1 MEDLKQQDQIIYLG
15 KLLVKELG
23 LENSDDTLSRWMAHF
38 LAEKIS
44 LVERLPE
51 SIEKENAQ
59 KECFEIIL
67 KLWESRWEL
76 PSGRR
81 LLENFRPILNVLEK
95 INPENREPFFYRQAS
110 RVVETDKVSNIDEI
124 NKYIET
130 IEQIDKVT
138 RIWIDFLLQQAISKA
153 KNENTETIF
162 KNILPI
168 FCNNDLDA
176 IQILINDVEFFEEN
190 NKKDIL
196 QKRIEELEKFA
207 KLNEFMLAEYRK
219 DLSNLEK

>member
-23 LENSDDTLSRWMAHF
+23 LENSVDTLSRWMAHF

-138 RIWIDFLLQQAISKA
+138 RIWMISSYNKLYQ
-153 KNENTETIF
+153 KLKMKIQRLYS
-162 KNILPI
+162 KI
-168 FCNNDLDA
+168 FCPYFV
-176 IQILINDVEFFEEN
+176 IMILMQF
-190 NKKDIL
+190 K
-196 QKRIEELEKFA
+196 
-207 KLNEFMLAEYRK
+207 Y
-219 DLSNLEK
+219 

>member
-1 MEDLKQQDQIIYLG
+1 MGTPLRKTSIGEFQANIKCSG
-15 KLLVKELG
+15 K
-23 LENSDDTLSRWMAHF
+23 
-38 LAEKIS
+38 
-44 LVERLPE
+44 
-51 SIEKENAQ
+51 
-59 KECFEIIL
+59 
-67 KLWESRWEL
+67 
-76 PSGRR
+76 
-81 LLENFRPILNVLEK
+81 
-95 INPENREPFFYRQAS
+95 NREPFFYRQAS

>member
-1 MEDLKQQDQIIYLG
+1 M
-15 KLLVKELG
+15 
-23 LENSDDTLSRWMAHF
+23 
-38 LAEKIS
+38 
-44 LVERLPE
+44 
-51 SIEKENAQ
+51 
-59 KECFEIIL
+59 

>member
-1 MEDLKQQDQIIYLG
+1 MCIRDRCYNRDGYNDG
-15 KLLVKELG
+15 
-23 LENSDDTLSRWMAHF
+23 
-38 LAEKIS
+38 
-44 LVERLPE
+44 VESYDHQLCPD
-51 SIEKENAQ
+51 AA
-59 KECFEIIL
+59 
-67 KLWESRWEL
+67 
-76 PSGRR
+76 SGIRR
-81 LLENFRPILNVLEK
+81 RTVCPVSYTHLDVYKRQILNVLEK

-190 NKKDIL
+190 NKMCIRDRNTIL
-196 QKRIEELEKFA
+196 RKAVSTWYCKRIVLFT
-207 KLNEFMLAEYRK
+207 
-219 DLSNLEK
+219 